1 MFIYFFVTES
11 CFQIRNFP
19 INIETTNIKY
29 RIVAEVFKGGR
40 KFSRVR
46 LVVKNKDAATHT
58 KEQIVLVRKNSL
70 DGCFRE
76 LVYLKEG
83 TTDITTP
90 IKFLG
95 EVILFSSVEGPR
107 VLMELA
113 EVTTLIVR
121 NRMQLQ
127 FEWWWGGG
135 GTRLTNQN
143 PRLPSHIP
151 S

>member
-1 MFIYFFVTES
+1 MIRFQLLEQCDLIDCDSVFPPPAES

-29 RIVAEVFKGGR
+29 RIVAEVFKGGK

-46 LVVKNKDAATHT
+46 LVVQSKEAPTHT

-95 EVILFSSVEGPR
+95 TVCSWYG
-107 VLMELA
+107 
-113 EVTTLIVR
+113 
-121 NRMQLQ
+121 
-127 FEWWWGGG
+127 
-135 GTRLTNQN
+135 
-143 PRLPSHIP
+143 
-151 S
+151 

>member
-1 MFIYFFVTES
+1 MAISSSSPES

-46 LVVKNKDAATHT
+46 LVVKSKDAATHT

-95 EVILFSSVEGPR
+95 RFSYLLIYDFLCKKWHTRTAP
-107 VLMELA
+107 LHCKKIQLL
-113 EVTTLIVR
+113 TLLLLIS
-121 NRMQLQ
+121 M
-127 FEWWWGGG
+127 
-135 GTRLTNQN
+135 
-143 PRLPSHIP
+143 
-151 S
+151 